1 MRTWNNVAIVGA
13 GLIGGSI
20 GMALLERKLAKTVV
34 GIGRRPESL
43 EVALARNCATQI
55 TTNLPEGVAA
65 AELVIVCTPVESI
78 ANFVA
83 QAAQH
88 CPPNCLITDAGSTKE
103 QIVKAIAAANLKQPF
118 IGSHPIAGGEKS
130 GPDAA
135 TADLFAG
142 RVTVVTPTPQAN
154 AAALAALREFWQS
167 LGSRV
172 IEMSSAD
179 HDVALA
185 RTSHLPHLV
194 AAALA
199 AATPA
204 DEKTLALTGPG
215 WADTTRVAA
224 GDPELWRQI
233 FLANQDATLKALAD
247 FETVVK
253 TWRDALQSANGTL
266 LIDLLKEGKRRRDA
280 VGS

>member
-1 MRTWNNVAIVGA
+1 MRTWNNVAIIGV

-20 GMALLERKLAKTVV
+20 GMALLQRKLAQKVI
-34 GIGRRPESL
+34 GIGRRLESL
-43 EVALARNCATQI
+43 EVALARNCVTQI
-55 TTNLPEGVAA
+55 TTNLAEGVRQAD
-65 AELVIVCTPVESI
+65 LVVVCTPVDSI
-78 ANFVA
+78 SNYVQ

-88 CPPNCLITDAGSTKE
+88 CPPACLLTDGGSTKE
-103 QIVKAIAAANLKQPF
+103 QIVSAIESANLQQPF
-118 IGSHPIAGGEKS
+118 IGSHPIAGSEKN
-130 GPDAA
+130 GPDSA
-135 TADLFAG
+135 TPDLFLD

-154 AAALAALREFWQS
+154 RVALAALREFWQA

-172 IEMSSAD
+172 IEMSPAD
-179 HDVALA
+179 HDVVLA
-185 RTSHLPHLV
+185 RTSHLPHLI

-204 DEKTLALTGPG
+204 DEKTLALTGTG
-215 WADTTRVAA
+215 WADTTRIAA

-247 FETVVK
+247 FETVLK
-253 TWRDALQSANGTL
+253 TWRDALHSANGTL
-266 LIDLLKEGKRRRDA
+266 LTDLLKEGKRRRDA

>member
-34 GIGRRPESL
+34 GIGRRLESL
-43 EVALARNCATQI
+43 EVARARNCVTQI
-55 TTNLPEGVAA
+55 TTNLAEGVAA

-78 ANFVA
+78 ANFIQ

-88 CPPNCLITDAGSTKE
+88 CPPSCLITDAGSTKE
-103 QIVKAIAAANLKQPF
+103 QIVKAIEATNLKQCF
-118 IGSHPIAGGEKS
+118 IGSHPIAGSEKS

-135 TADLFAG
+135 TADLFTD
-142 RVTVVTPTPQAN
+142 RVTVITPTPQSDT
-154 AAALAALREFWQS
+154 AALTALRDFWQS
-167 LGSRV
+167 LGSRI
-172 IEMSSAD
+172 IEMSPAD
-179 HDVALA
+179 HDAALA
-185 RTSHLPHLV
+185 RTSHLPHLI

-215 WADTTRVAA
+215 WADTTRIAS

-233 FLANQDATLKALAD
+233 FLANQGATLKALAD

-266 LIDLLKEGKRRRDA
+266 LTDLLMEGKRRRDA